1 VGPSIIPFCTQHI
14 YLGSPV
20 RVLPTTPARQRVY
33 PIVQE
38 LLTRSYRRLEPL
50 RWLTNNAAG
59 VSIPVARNIYTAF
72 IRSVVDYL
80 SPALSQLSRTVLDP
94 LENFQN
100 KIMRCI
106 LGCPMSTRIVNMQ
119 QELHLPPLVERI
131 YANVTCFTVKCLR
144 SPNLA
149 PHYAGINRMSLGP
162 NFRRPQLRPGGC
174 ALIRNVL
181 PKP

>member
-1 VGPSIIPFCTQHI
+1 MGPSIIPFCTQYI

-50 RWLTNNAAG
+50 RWLTNDAAG

-94 LENFQN
+94 LENF
-100 KIMRCI
+100 K
-106 LGCPMSTRIVNMQ
+106 
-119 QELHLPPLVERI
+119 
-131 YANVTCFTVKCLR
+131 VK
-144 SPNLA
+144 
-149 PHYAGINRMSLGP
+149 
-162 NFRRPQLRPGGC
+162 
-174 ALIRNVL
+174 
-181 PKP
+181 